1 VGGREFHAAEH
12 HLGDAAGAHR
22 HADDLSARIADD
34 AYTQASALEMVDV
47 AREEF
52 DRIGPEAL

>member
-1 VGGREFHAAEH
+1 VGVSSTRRNITS
-12 HLGDAAGAHR
+12 AAGAHR
-22 HADDLSARIADD
+22 HADDLSGRIADD

-52 DRIGPEAL
+52 DRIGPKAL